1 MNLYEFVVI
10 AQQGLLPQEIEG
22 MIQELAV
29 LLKSIKAEVIL
40 QEAKRIIGTV
50 NNHLAKQELEAHAK
64 KIQEISLNYSNILE
78 NITKVLWNELES
90 DLSNLKGIKAKVD
103 KELLAFGITKKQQLS
118 GHEQRNKVSFIHN
131 TVNLLGD
138 RIAESI
144 LENLQSIS
152 QNHALLNKMLES
164 FLRNIEASGLIKY
177 EYWGLLDFAYTINK
191 IRSGHYF
198 MLCISATPNI
208 LHEFERKV
216 KLNENVIRS
225 LAIHVNKVFEGESRM
240 ISKQVAEEQA

>member
-29 LLKSIKAEVIL
+29 LLKNIKAEVIL
-40 QEAKRIIGTV
+40 QEAKHIIGMV
-50 NNHLAKQELEAHAK
+50 NNHLTKQELEVRAK
-64 KIQEISLNYSNILE
+64 KIQEISLNYSNVLE
-78 NITKVLWNELES
+78 NITKVLWNELEL
-90 DLSNLKGIKAKVD
+90 DISNLKGIKAKID
-103 KELLAFGITKKQQLS
+103 KELLALGITKKQQLS

-131 TVNLLGD
+131 TINLLGD

-144 LENLQSIS
+144 LENLQDVS
-152 QNHALLNKMLES
+152 QNQALLNKMLES
-164 FLRNIEASGLIKY
+164 FLRSIKAIGLIKY

-191 IRSGHYF
+191 VKSGHYF
-198 MLCISATPNI
+198 ILCISATPGI
-208 LHEFERKV
+208 LDEFERKV

-240 ISKQVAEEQA
+240 MSKQVVEEQA